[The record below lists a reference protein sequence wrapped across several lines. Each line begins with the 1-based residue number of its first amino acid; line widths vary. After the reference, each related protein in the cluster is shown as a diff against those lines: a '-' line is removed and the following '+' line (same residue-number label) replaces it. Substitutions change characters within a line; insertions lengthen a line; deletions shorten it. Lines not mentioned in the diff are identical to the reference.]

1 MEEGAFLACNVLQ
14 QPTVFVEASSMT
26 DAPER
31 HHNANPKL
39 IRQGLRDA
47 KKPRYSDT

>member
-1 MEEGAFLACNVLQ
+1 MEEGAFLACNALQ
-14 QPTVFVEASSMT
+14 QSTAFVEASSMT

-31 HHNANPKL
+31 HHDANPKL
-39 IRQGLRDA
+39 NRQGLRDT